1 MECGP
6 FVPNLLTGLEMYL
19 LGPCRR
25 GQDVVLEVQPVTNG
39 KLQRFFSCTSLLY
52 FVYATRAEPRTVR
65 VSSVS

>member
-39 KLQRFFSCTSLLY
+39 KLQRFFLAQVGFASFMQHVPSPAL
-52 FVYATRAEPRTVR
+52 
-65 VSSVS
+65 